1 MSEEKKYEEIPWE
14 EDDNKAIEAALKA
27 YYDIK
32 KKQKLQKRQK
42 QVKISKK

>member
-14 EDDNKAIEAALKA
+14 EDDNKAIEAALEA
-27 YYDIK
+27 YYAVK
-32 KKQKLQKRQK
+32 KKQKLEKKQK

>member
-27 YYDIK
+27 YYAIK
-32 KKQKLQKRQK
+32 KKQKLQKN
-42 QVKISKK
+42 KKTIKK